1 MVKIILDTE
10 DIAVIA
16 LIATVVFVAISYWL
30 SNIIRG
36 LKRRLQEKIKRL
48 QKERKENPD
57 GLIAYMDKLYAN
69 RKDKDNIYPVGISD
83 AEFRHFIIYYLLGE
97 DWYVTDPLGQTQINE
112 IALEEILESYSM
124 RYRKER
130 KVADR
135 REKE

>member
-16 LIATVVFVAISYWL
+16 LIATIIFVAIAYWI
-30 SNIIRG
+30 SDIIQG
-36 LKRRLQEKIKRL
+36 LKGRLQEKVKRL

-57 GLIAYMDKLYAN
+57 GFIAYMDKLYED
-69 RKDKDNIYPVGISD
+69 REDKDNIYPVGITD

-97 DWYVTDPLGQTQINE
+97 DWYVTDPLGQLQINE
-112 IALEEILESYSM
+112 IALEEVLERYSR